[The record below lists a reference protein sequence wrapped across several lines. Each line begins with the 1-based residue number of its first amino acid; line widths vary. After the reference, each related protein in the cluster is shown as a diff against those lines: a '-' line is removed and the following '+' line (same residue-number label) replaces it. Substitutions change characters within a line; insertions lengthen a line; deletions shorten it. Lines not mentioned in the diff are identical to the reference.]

1 MTHLRRAAAL
11 LAGLLLMWLALRGTS
26 WTETWRVMRT
36 ADPLLLCA
44 AIAATLVATWLRA
57 WRWHRLFAP
66 YQRGAGTM
74 ALWRIVLVGQ
84 TLNIAVPARL
94 GEVARI
100 YLAAEAAGRP
110 KVHVAATIAMEKLLD
125 AAAFLALASVV
136 SLLVA
141 LPAWLARARDAFA
154 IAVAIVLTVT
164 FVIVG
169 SSERALA
176 LLERLPLPRWVSSR
190 LGTSALR
197 PAAEALQQ
205 LRSASAVWV
214 LTLQSV
220 LIWSAATLPNY
231 FVLRALDI
239 RAPWLAA
246 VVLLLVLQLGT
257 APPSTPGKLGVFQ
270 YLCVLGLA
278 AFAVDREHAVG
289 YGILL
294 HMVAYLP
301 PLTIGT
307 ALIVAWLPRLRRSGV
322 LAEGKAGFTRA
333 QLLIALA
340 MIFVCALVVPPS
352 IALVVNARR
361 IAKATEDVGRIAVAI
376 ERATRDLGSQPRW
389 IRQADRASQRSGERV
404 AILFGPGE
412 APKVAE
418 GSGDWPSGP
427 FDTLTRQLVSNG
439 PDYTASDWRGPYLV
453 PDAGADPWGNRYMA
467 AFEGEGFVVS
477 AGPNGTIDTPLDA
490 LGAGSR
496 QGDDIVSLVRRQ

>member
-11 LAGLLLMWLALRGTS
+11 LAGLLLLWLALRGTS
-26 WTETWRVMRT
+26 WNEIWRVMRR
-36 ADPLLLCA
+36 ADPFLLCG
-44 AIAATLVATWLRA
+44 AILTTLVATWLRA

-66 YQRGAGTM
+66 YHRGVGTM

-84 TLNIAVPARL
+84 TLNIAVPARM

-154 IAVAIVLTVT
+154 FAVAIVLTVT
-164 FVIVG
+164 FLIVM
-169 SSERALA
+169 SSDRVLG
-176 LLERLPLPRWVSSR
+176 LFERLPLPRWLSTR
-190 LGTSALR
+190 LGSSGLR

-205 LRSASAVWV
+205 LRSVRAVWV

-246 VVLLLVLQLGT
+246 VVVLLVLQLGT

-270 YLCVLGLA
+270 HLCILGLA
-278 AFAVDREHAVG
+278 AFAVDRELAVG

-294 HMVAYLP
+294 HMVVYLP
-301 PLTIGT
+301 P
-307 ALIVAWLPRLRRSGV
+307 
-322 LAEGKAGFTRA
+322 
-333 QLLIALA
+333 
-340 MIFVCALVVPPS
+340 
-352 IALVVNARR
+352 
-361 IAKATEDVGRIAVAI
+361 
-376 ERATRDLGSQPRW
+376 
-389 IRQADRASQRSGERV
+389 
-404 AILFGPGE
+404 
-412 APKVAE
+412 
-418 GSGDWPSGP
+418 
-427 FDTLTRQLVSNG
+427 
-439 PDYTASDWRGPYLV
+439 
-453 PDAGADPWGNRYMA
+453 
-467 AFEGEGFVVS
+467 
-477 AGPNGTIDTPLDA
+477 
-490 LGAGSR
+490 
-496 QGDDIVSLVRRQ
+496 

>member
-11 LAGLLLMWLALRGTS
+11 LAGLLLLWLALRGTS

-44 AIAATLVATWLRA
+44 AVAATLVATWLRA

-84 TLNIAVPARL
+84 TLNIAVPARM

-110 KVHVAATIAMEKLLD
+110 KVHVAATIAMEKVLD

-141 LPAWLARARDAFA
+141 LPAWLARARDAFSM
-154 IAVAIVLTVT
+154 AVAIALSVT
-164 FVIVG
+164 FVIVTQSDRVFG
-169 SSERALA
+169 
-176 LLERLPLPRWVSSR
+176 LLERLPLPRWLSRR
-190 LGTSALR
+190 LGSIR
-197 PAAEALQQ
+197 PPATEALQQ

-220 LIWSAATLPNY
+220 LIWSVATLPNY
-231 FVLRALDI
+231 FVFRALDI

-270 YLCVLGLA
+270 YLCMLGLA
-278 AFAVDREHAVG
+278 AFGIDRELAVG

-301 PLTIGT
+301 PLSIGT

-333 QLLIALA
+333 QLLVALA
-340 MIFVCALVVPPS
+340 VIFVCALVVPPA
-352 IALVVNARR
+352 IAVAVNARR
-361 IAKATEDVGRIAVAI
+361 IARATEDVGRIAVAI
-376 ERATRDLGSQPRW
+376 EQATRDLGSQPRW
-389 IRQADRASQRSGERV
+389 IRQADRASQPRGERV
-404 AILFGPGE
+404 AVLMGPGE
-412 APKVAE
+412 APKVAN
-418 GSGDWPSGP
+418 GSGEWPSGP

-439 PDYTASDWRGPYLV
+439 PGYAASDWRGPYLV
-453 PDAGADPWGNRYMA
+453 PDAGTDPWGNRYLA
-467 AFEGEGFVVS
+467 AFEGSGFVVS
-477 AGPNGTIDTPLDA
+477 AGPNGTIDTPPHA
-490 LGAGSR
+490 LAAGGSE
-496 QGDDIVSLVRRQ
+496 GDDIAVTLRP